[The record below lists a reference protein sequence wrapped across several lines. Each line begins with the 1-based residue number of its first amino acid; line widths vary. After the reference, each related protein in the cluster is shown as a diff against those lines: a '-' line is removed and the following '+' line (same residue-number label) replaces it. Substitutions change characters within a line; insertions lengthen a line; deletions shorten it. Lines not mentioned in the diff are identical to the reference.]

1 MNARTLLLSLLAGAA
16 LAAASPAVLSQ
27 AFPSKPV
34 RIVSPYPSGITPDIA
49 ARVIAERLTKT
60 WGQPVIVEPRPG
72 ANGFIAIGA
81 AKKAA
86 PDGHELLL
94 AGQAHLAINPN
105 LFASVP
111 YDVEKDFVPL
121 SLIYRTPFFIAV
133 STTGP
138 YKSIPD
144 LIAAAKASQKKLSYS
159 SPYVGSPPHLGG
171 ALFAFLTGT
180 QMLHVPFKDG
190 AQIYISVANGD
201 VDWALG
207 SIGSTLPLTKA
218 GKIKLLAVATKS
230 RLPDYPDVP
239 TVAEAGGPAGYEVDT
254 WVSLVAPRDT
264 PPELAR
270 RISSDIAAALA
281 DGAVRERYRGIG
293 VDPVSNTPAQLA
305 ELVRTD
311 LKVYGE
317 IVKRTG
323 VKAE

>member
-1 MNARTLLLSLLAGAA
+1 MSVRAFLFLPLAGAL
-16 LAAASPAVLSQ
+16 LAAASPGASAQ
-27 AFPSKPV
+27 GFPSKPV
-34 RIVSPYPSGITPDIA
+34 RIVSPYPSGLTPDIA
-49 ARVIAERLTKT
+49 ARAIADRLSKT
-60 WGQPVIVEPRPG
+60 WGQTVFVEPRPG

-81 AKKAA
+81 VKKAA

-94 AGQAHLAINPN
+94 AGQAHLAINPK

-111 YDVEKDFVPL
+111 YDPERDFVPL
-121 SLIYRTPFFIAV
+121 SLIYRTPFFVAV
-133 STTGP
+133 STAGTFGT
-138 YKSIPD
+138 IPE
-144 LIAAAKASQKKLSYS
+144 LIAAAKASQRKLSYS

-171 ALFAFLTGT
+171 ALFAYLTGT
-180 QMLHVPFKDG
+180 QMVHVPFKDG

-218 GKIKLLAVATKS
+218 GKIKLLAIAAKS
-230 RLPDYPDVP
+230 RDPDHPDIP

-254 WVSLVAPRDT
+254 WVSLVAPHGT

-270 RISSDIAAALA
+270 RISADIAAALG
-281 DGAVRERYRGIG
+281 DRELKERFKGIG

-305 ELVRTD
+305 DLVKRD
-311 LKVYGE
+311 LAAYGD

-323 VKAE
+323 VTAE

>member
-1 MNARTLLLSLLAGAA
+1 MNARTLLLSLFAGAA

-254 WVSLVAPRDT
+254 WVSLVAPRGT

>member
-1 MNARTLLLSLLAGAA
+1 MTIREFLFLPLAGAV
-16 LAAASPAVLSQ
+16 LAAAASGASAQ
-27 AFPSKPV
+27 SFPSKPV
-34 RIVSPYPSGITPDIA
+34 RIVSPYPSGLTPDIA
-49 ARVIAERLTKT
+49 ARAIADRLSKT

-81 AKKAA
+81 SKKAA

-94 AGQAHLAINPN
+94 AGQAHLAINPR
-105 LFASVP
+105 LFATVP
-111 YDVEKDFVPL
+111 YDPEKDFVPL

-133 STTGP
+133 STAGSYQT
-138 YKSIPD
+138 IPD

-180 QMLHVPFKDG
+180 QMVHIPFKDG

-218 GKIKLLAVATKS
+218 GKIKLLAIAAKV
-230 RLPDYPDVP
+230 RDPEHPDIP
-239 TVAEAGGPAGYEVDT
+239 TVQEAGGPAGYEVDT
-254 WVSLVAPRDT
+254 WVSLVAPQGT

-270 RISSDIAAALA
+270 RISADIAAALA
-281 DGAVRERYRGIG
+281 DSEVKGRFKGIG
-293 VDPVSNTPAQLA
+293 VEPVSTTPAQLA
-305 ELVRTD
+305 ELVRAD
-311 LKVYGE
+311 LKSYGE

-323 VKAE
+323 VTAE

>member
-1 MNARTLLLSLLAGAA
+1 MTTRRLLAALL
-16 LAAASPAVLSQ
+16 LAAAACDAGAQS
-27 AFPSKPV
+27 FPTKLV
-34 RIVSPYPSGITPDIA
+34 RIVSPYPSGLTPDIA
-49 ARVIAERLTKT
+49 ARAIADRLSKS

-94 AGQAHLAINPN
+94 AGQAHLAINPR

-111 YDVEKDFVPL
+111 YDPEKDFVPL
-121 SLIYRTPFFIAV
+121 SLIYRTPFFIAA
-133 STTGP
+133 STAGS
-138 YKSIPD
+138 YKTIPE
-144 LIAAAKASQKKLSYS
+144 LIAGAKASQKKLSYS

-171 ALFAFLTGT
+171 ALFAYLTGT
-180 QMLHVPFKDG
+180 QMVHVPYKEA
-190 AQIYISVANGD
+190 AQVYISVANGD

-218 GKIKLLAVATKS
+218 GKIRLLAIAAKS
-230 RLPDYPDVP
+230 RDPDLPDIP

-254 WVSLVAPRDT
+254 WVSLVAPQGT

-270 RISSDIAAALA
+270 RISADIALALGDA
-281 DGAVRERYRGIG
+281 GVKERFKGIG

-305 ELVRTD
+305 DLVKRD
-311 LKVYGE
+311 LKAYGE

-323 VKAE
+323 VTAE

>member
-1 MNARTLLLSLLAGAA
+1 MTFRALFLSLVSGAA
-16 LAAASPAVLSQ
+16 LATASPAVLSQ

-60 WGQPVIVEPRPG
+60 WGQPVLVEPRPG

-94 AGQAHLAINPN
+94 VGQAHLSINPN
-105 LFASVP
+105 LFPSAP
-111 YDVEKDFVPL
+111 YDVEKDFAPL
-121 SLIYRTPFFIAV
+121 SLIYRTPFFITV

-144 LIAAAKASQKKLSYS
+144 LIAAAKASQKQLSYS

-239 TVAEAGGPAGYEVDT
+239 TVVEAGGPAGYEVDT
-254 WVSLVAPRDT
+254 WVSLVAPRGT
-264 PPELAR
+264 PPELTR

-293 VDPVSNTPAQLA
+293 VDPVSNTPAQLT
-305 ELVRTD
+305 ELIRAD

-317 IVKRTG
+317 IVKRAG

>member
-1 MNARTLLLSLLAGAA
+1 
-16 LAAASPAVLSQ
+16 LSQ

-138 YKSIPD
+138 YKSIPE
-144 LIAAAKASQKKLSYS
+144 LIAAAKASQKTLSYS

-254 WVSLVAPRDT
+254 WVSLVAPRGT

-305 ELVRTD
+305 ELIRAD